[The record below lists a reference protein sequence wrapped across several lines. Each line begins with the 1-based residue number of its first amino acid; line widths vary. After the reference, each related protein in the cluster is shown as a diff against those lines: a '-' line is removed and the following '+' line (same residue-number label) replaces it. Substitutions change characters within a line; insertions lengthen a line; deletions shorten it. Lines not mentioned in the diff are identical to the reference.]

1 MEELKRWKALQ
12 KHIRSLPNDA
22 QATVNNHMSRK
33 KASEA
38 KAAKVANVQWDSM
51 ESIMTT
57 WPSYIQ
63 AQIAAEK
70 ENKSLRRGVDIPSF
84 DMKVPF
90 SQQYLFQG
98 SQLKL
103 EPSKRYCLH
112 GDPGS
117 GKSTLFD
124 AIAATTGE
132 GGIKGWPDH
141 LHVHLCHEIEISSDA
156 KPVLETVVESYEFLH
171 TIRQNRKAVAAR
183 ILAISGKTVAEN
195 LNVDNPVSTV
205 PDVAPTAQPKDDKEL
220 DRLMTICRE
229 LDMRLDSLGSR
240 DAEDRASKMLR
251 VLGFDEEMQTRS
263 TNALSG
269 GLRMRVALCASFFME
284 PDILLL
290 DEPTNHLDFPS
301 VLWLENRMR
310 SYRKILVLVSHE
322 REILERVC
330 TAVISIEKKQ
340 LITHNMQFGAFEKKL
355 EEDEKK
361 MAETVEKFLVRN
373 RNVDAASPMAKQKA
387 EYQAWQD
394 EYYAKQIRLQGK
406 FTFPPAE
413 PLAPCILETAG
424 ENKVEAS
431 TAAPAA
437 VEPEKK
443 KAAPA
448 PKKKKGA
455 AEEEEI
461 DLTTLPRADIVAI
474 NRVRFSYNPGT
485 LPWIFDTPIS
495 FTVQYCPQST
505 RVGVMGPNGAGKST
519 FLKLLT
525 GRLTPTSGSVD
536 RNPKAQVGYFAQHHS
551 AELDM
556 NLTAMEYLK
565 LQFPDELNSGMLRKH
580 LGKVGIMGPLA
591 ETRLKSLTHGQRSC
605 VMFAKITYNCPHLLI
620 MDEPTNF
627 LDLASIDSL
636 ISATNKYK
644 GALLLV
650 SHNRGFLL
658 KCATQFLSIVPG
670 QFLLFNDLK
679 SCEQSTYSFI
689 ADLESGVR
697 VDAKDLVANIKKH
710 SDVNPDYVEG
720 GEDKAE

>member
-1 MEELKRWKALQ
+1 M
-12 KHIRSLPNDA
+12 
-22 QATVNNHMSRK
+22 
-33 KASEA
+33 
-38 KAAKVANVQWDSM
+38 
-51 ESIMTT
+51 
-57 WPSYIQ
+57 
-63 AQIAAEK
+63 
-70 ENKSLRRGVDIPSF
+70 
-84 DMKVPF
+84 
-90 SQQYLFQG
+90 
-98 SQLKL
+98 
-103 EPSKRYCLH
+103 
-112 GDPGS
+112 
-117 GKSTLFD
+117 
-124 AIAATTGE
+124 AI
-132 GGIKGWPDH
+132 
-141 LHVHLCHEIEISSDA
+141 L
-156 KPVLETVVESYEFLH
+156 
-171 TIRQNRKAVAAR
+171 
-183 ILAISGKTVAEN
+183 
-195 LNVDNPVSTV
+195 
-205 PDVAPTAQPKDDKEL
+205 
-220 DRLMTICRE
+220 RE
-229 LDMRLDSLGSR
+229 LDMRLDALGSR

-322 REILERVC
+322 REMLERVC

-340 LITHNMQFGAFEKKL
+340 LMYYQMGFGAYEKKL
-355 EEDEKK
+355 EEEETK

-387 EYQAWQD
+387 EYQQWQD

-413 PLAPCILETAG
+413 PLDPCVLE
-424 ENKVEAS
+424 
-431 TAAPAA
+431 AA
-437 VEPEKK
+437 VENIVEVSTVAIAAPVVDKK
-443 KAAPA
+443 PA
-448 PKKKKGA
+448 PKKKKSA
-455 AEEEEI
+455 AEEEEV

-474 NRVRFSYNPGT
+474 NTVRFSYNPGV
-485 LPWIFDTPIS
+485 LPWIFDRPIS

-525 GRLTPTSGSVD
+525 GRLTPTGGSVD
-536 RNPKAQVGYFAQHHS
+536 RNAKAKVGYFAQHHS

-556 NLTAMEYLK
+556 SLTPMEYLK
-565 LQFPDELNSGMLRKH
+565 LQFPDEMNSGMLRKH

-605 VMFAKITYNCPHLLI
+605 VMFAKITYHCPHLLI

-679 SCEQSTYSFI
+679 SCEQSTYTFI
-689 ADLESGVR
+689 ADLEAGASIS
-697 VDAKDLVANIKKH
+697 AKDLVQNIKKH
-710 SDVNPDYVEG
+710 
-720 GEDKAE
+720 AEASTEIAEAETKPE